1 MKNLIQLREQ
11 AGLRQIDVAK
21 EIGLSRQAYCSYE
34 NDKREPD
41 LATLTKLANFFKV
54 SVDYLLGLDTTPLQW
69 TEADKALGVGNHP
82 VKLTEKEWRIL
93 EAFNELERVKGE
105 AFSEKMLE
113 MIEAIPALPEK
124 K

>member
-1 MKNLIQLREQ
+1 MEIQEIKKYMKSNHITYEQLAQRS
-11 AGLRQIDVAK
+11 
-21 EIGLSRQAYCSYE
+21 GLSISTIKKIFSGIAQYPRIDTMQAIE
-34 NDKREPD
+34 K
-41 LATLTKLANFFKV
+41 A
-54 SVDYLLGLDTTPLQW
+54 LGLNTAPLQW
-69 TEADKALGVGNHP
+69 TEADKALGVGSHP